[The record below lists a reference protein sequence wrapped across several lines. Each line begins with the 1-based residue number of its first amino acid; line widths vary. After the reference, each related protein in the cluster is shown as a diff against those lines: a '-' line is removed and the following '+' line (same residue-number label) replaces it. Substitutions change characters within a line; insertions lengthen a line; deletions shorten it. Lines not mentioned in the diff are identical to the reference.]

1 MNIVLRIRLFDYVF
15 SPIYSIALERSP
27 NSVFNNPYVRVIM
40 LSRVFLNLGIWV
52 RNFAILLYVTDLT
65 QNDPLYVSL
74 ISVAEYAP
82 IFLFA
87 IIGGTFADRWQPK
100 RTMLGA
106 DMLSALSVFLVL
118 VAVHFGS
125 WQALLGLT
133 FFSAVVSQFS
143 QPSTMKLFKRHVPE
157 EQLQSLMAMFQSLVA
172 FFMVIGPIAGAFV
185 YQRYGIEI
193 SLVVTG
199 ALFSG
204 SALFLSRLPRDEKST
219 QPAHKPDFKRELTE
233 GFRYVWNR
241 PALRSLG
248 AAFTAAGLAAGLIQP
263 LLLFVT
269 IENLGKDK
277 AFLQW
282 LLTANGAAM
291 LVGGGFVM
299 WLAKKVSPQ
308 ALLAA
313 GLAVSAIGT
322 IGIGF
327 STNIPLTLLLQVV
340 NGFLYPC
347 IHIGINTL
355 ILKNT
360 ESSFIGRVGGIL
372 TPMFMGM
379 MVIGMS
385 LGGTLKGV
393 FSLVAVYSISCILFL
408 LGAVFLLPLLK
419 RNAVSKGSV

>member
-1 MNIVLRIRLFDYVF
+1 
-15 SPIYSIALERSP
+15 
-27 NSVFNNPYVRVIM
+27 VFNNPYVRVIM

-87 IIGGTFADRWQPK
+87 IIGGTYADRWQPK

-204 SALFLSRLPRDEKST
+204 SALFLSRLPRDEKNAP
-219 QPAHKPDFKRELTE
+219 PAHKPDFKRELTE
-233 GFRYVWNR
+233 GFQYVWNR

-248 AAFTAAGLAAGLIQP
+248 ATFTVAGLAAGLIQP

-277 AFLQW
+277 SFLQW

-308 ALLAA
+308 TLLAA

-327 STNIPLTLLLQVV
+327 STNIPLTLLLQIV
-340 NGFLYPC
+340 NGFFYPC

-385 LGGTLKGV
+385 LGGMLKGV
-393 FSLVAVYSISCILFL
+393 SSLVAVYSISSILFL
-408 LGAVFLLPLLK
+408 VGVLFLLPLLK
-419 RNAVSKGSV
+419 RSAVSKGRV

>member
-1 MNIVLRIRLFDYVF
+1 M
-15 SPIYSIALERSP
+15 S
-27 NSVFNNPYVRVIM
+27 NNPYVRVIL

-82 IFLFA
+82 IFIFA
-87 IIGGTFADRWQPK
+87 IIGGTYADRWQPK

-118 VAVHFGS
+118 AAVHLGS

-157 EQLQSLMAMFQSLVA
+157 EQLQSLMAIFQSLVA

-199 ALFSG
+199 VLFSG
-204 SALFLSRLPRDEKST
+204 SALFLSRLPRDEKNARPS
-219 QPAHKPDFKRELTE
+219 HKPDFKRELTE
-233 GFRYVWNR
+233 GFQYVWKR

-248 AAFTAAGLAAGLIQP
+248 ATFTVAGLAAGLIQP

-308 ALLAA
+308 TLLAA

-327 STNIPLTLLLQVV
+327 STHIPLTLLLQVV
-340 NGFLYPC
+340 NGFFYPC

-360 ESSFIGRVGGIL
+360 DSSFIGRVGGIL

-385 LGGTLKGV
+385 LGGMLKGV
-393 FSLVAVYSISCILFL
+393 SSLVTVYSISSILFL
-408 LGAVFLLPLLK
+408 VGVLFLLPLLK
-419 RNAVSKGSV
+419 RSAVSKGSV